1 MNSIQ
6 QLSLFVVLLLLQNTH
21 HSWAWLSTT
30 PVSCQTSSH
39 HNSRLY
45 MSDWSNFQS
54 MDDDDDLLMEEL
66 GPVDTKEYAVEDESQ
81 ERKAQVGASL
91 DPPEIE
97 DPYWVDPI
105 QVPAGE

>member
-1 MNSIQ
+1 
-6 QLSLFVVLLLLQNTH
+6 
-21 HSWAWLSTT
+21 
-30 PVSCQTSSH
+30 
-39 HNSRLY
+39 
-45 MSDWSNFQS
+45 